1 MALSE
6 ESIQALVWEITQAPL
21 GDGRLTQRVGRM
33 MEQLARG
40 PDQSL
45 PQALEDPSALEA
57 AYRFLNNTNVTP
69 EGLMTPHI
77 EGTRLRAE
85 QAGAVVVAH
94 DTTEFRFG
102 GEQRRQAIGRG
113 RGKGAGFYGHFALC
127 LSGQERH
134 EPLGVIGLSLNHR
147 AMQKKPKQ
155 THAQR
160 RDDPSNE
167 ARRWEH
173 LCREVHE
180 RLGRALPCVHVMDRE
195 GDAYPLLQALS
206 SQKISFVVRVCH
218 DRRVKSKENSE
229 GMLLEAI
236 CAQAPVLAKREIQV
250 SARKRHAIPR
260 VRTIHPPREGR
271 MATLTLRSQRVQV
284 PKPKGYTKGQG
295 PEILSLHVVFV
306 EEEHPP
312 SPTEKVSW
320 WLWTSEPVDTEEQ
333 VLRVV
338 DLYRARW
345 KIEEYFHALK
355 TGCAYETRQLESRHA
370 LVNILCLFIPIAWK
384 LFQLKSLCQSNPDQP
399 AETVVDEE
407 SVEIL
412 RQLRCIRTK
421 GPPTVTEVFAA
432 IARLGGHRPQNGPP
446 GWLVLT
452 RGYQK
457 LLMLKHGAFLY
468 KTLTS
473 QKEKDV

>member
-1 MALSE
+1 
-6 ESIQALVWEITQAPL
+6 
-21 GDGRLTQRVGRM
+21 
-33 MEQLARG
+33 
-40 PDQSL
+40 
-45 PQALEDPSALEA
+45 
-57 AYRFLNNTNVTP
+57 
-69 EGLMTPHI
+69 
-77 EGTRLRAE
+77 
-85 QAGAVVVAH
+85 
-94 DTTEFRFG
+94 
-102 GEQRRQAIGRG
+102 
-113 RGKGAGFYGHFALC
+113 
-127 LSGQERH
+127 
-134 EPLGVIGLSLNHR
+134 
-147 AMQKKPKQ
+147 
-155 THAQR
+155 
-160 RDDPSNE
+160 
-167 ARRWEH
+167 
-173 LCREVHE
+173 
-180 RLGRALPCVHVMDRE
+180 
-195 GDAYPLLQALS
+195 
-206 SQKISFVVRVCH
+206 
-218 DRRVKSKENSE
+218 
-229 GMLLEAI
+229 
-236 CAQAPVLAKREIQV
+236 
-250 SARKRHAIPR
+250 
-260 VRTIHPPREGR
+260 